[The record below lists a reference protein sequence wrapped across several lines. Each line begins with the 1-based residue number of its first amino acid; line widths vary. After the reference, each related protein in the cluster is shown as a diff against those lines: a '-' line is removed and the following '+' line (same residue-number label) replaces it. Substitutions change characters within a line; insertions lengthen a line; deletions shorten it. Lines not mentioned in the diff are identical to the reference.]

1 MNPSPLTF
9 LSVHFMRVHVSADYK
24 AKVKGPEFDFEGAL
38 IGISI
43 KHGQH
48 KEDGTWW
55 VAVGFRTT
63 NSPKATVLSPYVID
77 VFAVG
82 SFEVTDKLEE
92 DRKERLI
99 YENGAALVYGSI
111 RDMVSTITARS
122 SQGLLML
129 PTPTFMGEFDLYKEN
144 LAKKQTK
151 KINSRKVK
159 VKTLA

>member
-1 MNPSPLTF
+1 MKPSPLTF
-9 LSVHFMRVHVSADYK
+9 LKIEFIQVHVSADYK
-24 AKVKGPEFDFEGAL
+24 AEDTGPKFDFEGAL
-38 IGISI
+38 IALSI

-55 VAVGFRTT
+55 VAVGFRTK
-63 NSPKATVLSPYVID
+63 NPPDAEALCPYIID

-82 SFEVTDKLEE
+82 TFEVAEAFEE
-92 DRKERLI
+92 DRKERLV

-122 SQGLLML
+122 SPGLLML

-144 LAKKQTK
+144 STK
-151 KINSRKVK
+151 KPRKKPVK
-159 VKTLA
+159 KNQSLN